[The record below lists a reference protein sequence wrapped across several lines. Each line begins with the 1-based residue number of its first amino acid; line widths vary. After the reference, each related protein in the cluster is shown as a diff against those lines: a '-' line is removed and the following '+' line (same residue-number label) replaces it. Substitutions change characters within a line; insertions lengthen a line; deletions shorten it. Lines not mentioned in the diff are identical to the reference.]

1 MITFSR
7 VDPRGQRERSVTFWV
22 RYASDADGG
31 PALTPVLRSTL
42 RVAAVGLA
50 LLAIPA
56 VPAETRSQAEDL
68 YSCATASRADATPIG
83 ATVCDAAA
91 TTILTDRAEV
101 ENLQVR
107 DGALVVE
114 LEATGVSETAG
125 LQSGD
130 MIYRVGGVDVTDAQ
144 TAVATLGEIGTQA
157 DTVVNFLRGG
167 RPYRVKLRR
176 H

>member
-1 MITFSR
+1 MIKVWP

-22 RYASDADGG
+22 RCASDADGG
-31 PALTPVLRSTL
+31 PTLTPVLRSTV

-50 LLAIPA
+50 LLAIQA

-83 ATVCDAAA
+83 VTVCDAAA

-125 LQSGD
+125 LQPGD

-157 DTVVNFLRGG
+157 DTVVNFLRRG